1 MIDIHYLMYNI
12 KEMVFYEK
20 AGSMS
25 RGAEEDFPALARVR
39 KASRVL
45 KLMTTL
51 GAIGLSGAALAIA
64 AVPGWFDP
72 IVHQTFPELGIQ
84 GPIVP
89 AKRAGMIGLMALPMA
104 VALFGLWHV
113 RLLFG
118 SYERGEIFTGA
129 AARHIRLVG
138 LAMAVNAV
146 VSLLVHTLGS
156 VLLTYDNAPGTRQ
169 LSISLSSD
177 QYMLLLTGG
186 LLIVIGWIMGEA
198 ARLSDEHRQIV

>member
-1 MIDIHYLMYNI
+1 
-12 KEMVFYEK
+12 
-20 AGSMS
+20 MS
-25 RGAEEDFPALARVR
+25 SRVEADFPALNRVR

-51 GAIGLSGAALAIA
+51 GAMAVLGAAIAIA
-64 AVPGWFDP
+64 TVPGWFDP
-72 IVHQTFPELGIQ
+72 IIHQAFPELGLQ
-84 GPIVP
+84 GPIAP
-89 AKRAGMIGLMALPMA
+89 AKRAGMIALMALPLA
-104 VALFGLWHV
+104 IVLFGLWHV

-146 VSLLVHTLGS
+146 VSVFAHTLGS
-156 VLLTYDNAPGTRQ
+156 VLLTYDNGPGTRQ
-169 LSISLSSD
+169 VSISLGSD